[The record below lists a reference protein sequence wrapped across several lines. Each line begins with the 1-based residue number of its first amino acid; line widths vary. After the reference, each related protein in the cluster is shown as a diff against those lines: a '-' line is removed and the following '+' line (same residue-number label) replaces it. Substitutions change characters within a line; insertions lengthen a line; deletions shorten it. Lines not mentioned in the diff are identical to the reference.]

1 MKVTMVIPSYWARES
16 KVGWKEGDAIYD
28 HPTPL
33 NSEGTLLRVINSI
46 KVLNDKDFQLVI
58 IVAPTSEDIET
69 QVEKK
74 VANIIKLALTNIGA
88 KKKHPIKR
96 KRQSKLG

>member
-1 MKVTMVIPSYWARES
+1 LKVTMVIPSYWARES
-16 KVGWKEGDAIYD
+16 KVGWKEGDAIC
-28 HPTPL
+28 
-33 NSEGTLLRVINSI
+33 EGTLLRVINSI